1 MDTPTLLLG
10 GATVLVG
17 ALSGGLTNAIAIWML
32 FHPYERRGWGPF
44 KLEGAIPKNK
54 SRLAKSIGKTVGEKL
69 LTAEDVTRRMD
80 TPQVRQAFMDA
91 IGRII
96 NDLLEAERGPIRD
109 QLSPELAEAVHDALG
124 LIGERVADKLADY
137 TANDD
142 FAGLVSG
149 VVTKLRDDVGDR
161 PLSEVLTAARR
172 EALHRKVGEWVSQ
185 LADGEELAG
194 TLKRFVHSQLD
205 RMAQD
210 DTALLDRLPPG
221 IIGAVEQGITD
232 YLPVALERI
241 AAVLSDPEAK
251 GRVQQALREAF
262 DRSVRDMLL
271 HERLIAK
278 IVVTDST
285 FKRLLDGLEADGFE
299 RFAATMTS
307 PEMRAQF
314 SKAVNDAVVNF
325 LRIPL
330 GERLQRLGDE
340 KRERLED
347 TLVEWL
353 IKVTRDEGT
362 RAVIAKTVDR
372 ALDAAE
378 QRTWGDLID
387 VVPPEQAAKAIGDA
401 LSGEPGR
408 RWVAEAVNGIIDTL
422 MARPLGRPANWLG
435 ADTTESL
442 KNGVATAA
450 WSWTQQQ
457 VPRIVAQFNVQEMVE
472 QKVLGFSTARMEEIV
487 KRVTDKELKLIVRLG
502 YVLGGIVGLIA
513 FGLNLVAR

>member
-32 FHPYERRGWGPF
+32 FHPYEKRGWGPF
-44 KLEGAIPKNK
+44 TLIGAIPKNK
-54 SRLAKSIGKTVGEKL
+54 PRLAKSIGKTVGQKL

-80 TPQVRQAFMDA
+80 TPEVRKAFLGA

-96 NDLLEAERGPIRD
+96 SNLLEAERGPIRD
-109 QLSPELAEAVHDALG
+109 QLSPELAEAMHDALG
-124 LIGERVADKLADY
+124 SIGEGAAGKLADY
-137 TANDD
+137 TAGEN
-142 FAGLVSG
+142 FTTMVSG

-172 EALHRKVGEWVSQ
+172 ETLHRKVEEWVSQ
-185 LADGEELAG
+185 LADGEELAK
-194 TLKRFVHSQLD
+194 TLKRFVHGQLD
-205 RMAQD
+205 HMAQD
-210 DTALLDRLPPG
+210 DTPLLERLPPG

-241 AAVLSDPEAK
+241 GSVLSDPEAK
-251 GRVQQALREAF
+251 GRIQEALHQAF

-285 FKRLLDGLEADGFE
+285 FKRLLDGIEADGFE

-307 PEMRAQF
+307 PEMRAQL

-330 GERLQRLGDE
+330 GERIQRLGDD
-340 KRERLED
+340 KREGLED

-362 RAVIAKTVDR
+362 RAVIAKMVDR

-378 QRTWGDLID
+378 QRTWGDVID
-387 VVPPEQAAKAIGDA
+387 VVPPEQAAKVIADA
-401 LSGEPGR
+401 LSGEPGK
-408 RWVAEAVNGIIDTL
+408 RWVAEAVNGIIDNL
-422 MARPLGRPANWLG
+422 MARPLGRPADWLG
-435 ADTTESL
+435 ADTTEAL
-442 KNGVATAA
+442 KSGVASAA
-450 WSWTQQQ
+450 WNWTQQQ
-457 VPRIVAQFNVQEMVE
+457 VPRIVEQFNVQDMVE

-487 KRVTDKELKLIVRLG
+487 KRVTEKELKLIVRLG

-513 FGLNLVAR
+513 FGLNLLAR

>member
-1 MDTPTLLLG
+1 M
-10 GATVLVG
+10 
-17 ALSGGLTNAIAIWML
+17 AIWML

-54 SRLAKSIGKTVGEKL
+54 PRLAKSIGKTVGQKL
-69 LTAEDVTRRMD
+69 LTAEDVTRRMNA
-80 TPQVRQAFMDA
+80 PEVREAFLDA
-91 IGRII
+91 LSRIVT
-96 NDLLEAERGPIRD
+96 NLLEAERGPIRD
-109 QLSPELAEAVHDALG
+109 QLSPELAEAVNDALG
-124 LIGERVADKLADY
+124 SIGESAADKLASY
-137 TANDD
+137 TSSEE
-142 FAGLVSG
+142 FGTLVTGLVA
-149 VVTKLRDDVGDR
+149 KLRDDVGDR
-161 PLSEVLTAARR
+161 PLSDVLTAARR
-172 EALHRKVGEWVSQ
+172 ETLHRKVEQWVSQ
-185 LADGEELAG
+185 LADGEELAR
-194 TLKRFVHSQLD
+194 TLKRFVHTQLD
-205 RMAQD
+205 HLAED
-210 DTALLDRLPPG
+210 DTALLERLPPG

-241 AAVLSDPEAK
+241 GAVLSDPEAK
-251 GRVQQALREAF
+251 GRIQGALHEAF

-330 GERLQRLGDE
+330 GERLRRLGDE
-340 KRERLED
+340 KRDGLED

-353 IKVTRDEGT
+353 TKVTRDEGT
-362 RAVIAKTVDR
+362 RAVIARTVDR

-378 QRTWGDLID
+378 QRTWGDVLD
-387 VVPPEQAAKAIGDA
+387 VVPPERAAKVIGDA
-401 LSGEPGR
+401 LSGEPGK
-408 RWVAEAVNGIIDTL
+408 RWVAQAVNGIIDNL

-442 KNGVATAA
+442 KNGVASAA
-450 WSWTQQQ
+450 WGWTQQQ
-457 VPRIVAQFNVQEMVE
+457 VPRIVEQFNVQDMVE

-487 KRVTDKELKLIVRLG
+487 KRVTDRELKLIVRLG

-513 FGLNLVAR
+513 FLINMVAR